1 VGHLKD
7 VFRILQLTRRLRPHH
22 TSQLFKVVG
31 TIFHDVWRRASSYDV
46 ANGTVLGWIMNQALA
61 GYRSPALREPKETQL
76 RHPQRDVH
84 ELAGSDQGPSQF
96 HHVVDIA
103 PTILEAAGVQPPLI
117 LNGTA
122 QKPLEG
128 VSMTYTFANAKA
140 PTRHNTQYF
149 EIAANRGLY
158 WDGWMASTTPLRLPW
173 HAEQVSQFS

>member
-1 VGHLKD
+1 
-7 VFRILQLTRRLRPHH
+7 
-22 TSQLFKVVG
+22 
-31 TIFHDVWRRASSYDV
+31 
-46 ANGTVLGWIMNQALA
+46 
-61 GYRSPALREPKETQL
+61 
-76 RHPQRDVH
+76 VH
-84 ELAGSDQGPSQF
+84 ELAGLDQGPSQF